1 MRQRRRRPALCP
13 LQIRCLAPVQTY
25 SGPLGRLW
33 ACFPVRLVLHQV
45 MVQLCSCEYVSRVPP
60 MSPVTSRLPSKC
72 TSLVLVC
79 RRQRADGSTAR
90 SSGGMYMA
98 EVLEAVCQ
106 RRKLSNPKDYALV
119 VEVSSDVKINIPLDR
134 TVRSLQGKREL
145 ILIKKNML
153 REYGVEVRERK
164 GTTDPNGTSS
174 SKIHHCP

>member
-1 MRQRRRRPALCP
+1 
-13 LQIRCLAPVQTY
+13 
-25 SGPLGRLW
+25 
-33 ACFPVRLVLHQV
+33 
-45 MVQLCSCEYVSRVPP
+45 
-60 MSPVTSRLPSKC
+60 
-72 TSLVLVC
+72 
-79 RRQRADGSTAR
+79 
-90 SSGGMYMA
+90 MA

-164 GTTDPNGTSS
+164 GTTDPNGMSS